1 MVVFRREDNT
11 DKLIFIRI
19 IAFAFMLLFVLLAID
34 NLKVV
39 KYRAV
44 HGVRQIETE
53 IVNRAKREK
62 KKESEQISTKAM
74 NVSMILTGISYATNW
89 RPIETKLKHEY

>member
-1 MVVFRREDNT
+1 MKRHLVVHLLHPRLHFMVVFRREDNT

-53 IVNRAKREK
+53 IVNVQSGRKKGKRTNID
-62 KKESEQISTKAM
+62 ESYEC
-74 NVSMILTGISYATNW
+74 
-89 RPIETKLKHEY
+89 

>member
-53 IVNRAKREK
+53 IVNVQSGRKKGKRTNID
-62 KKESEQISTKAM
+62 ESYEC
-74 NVSMILTGISYATNW
+74 
-89 RPIETKLKHEY
+89 